1 MTITTAD
8 IKLMKSEVLLDTDNG
23 GGRITS
29 KEVVDGVSN
38 NLFPDVS
45 ELDRVYG
52 RISLRKAYPQI
63 DVTGTDTYLGSHSII
78 LKEPDDDNVSVTLFS
93 TKSWTDVRTD
103 AKDRVESYLARGV
116 KWPGQLL
123 ETQLQGQRAIQILQK
138 PSDALPKVGQTLVL
152 IQDEGL
158 STEIEQYV
166 RITKVES
173 LVREFTA
180 SNGVKWNGLLVTCTI
195 ANPLL
200 YDFLGPVASPYDDQN
215 AKAKCRDTRVANAAV
230 YYGIAKMVDDA
241 SIGDIR
247 VMVNSIFSQLVPSAQ
262 SQTALA
268 DLNAAGNLAPIL
280 ASGATGVDQARF
292 LNITG
297 SLPQK
302 IYFGTGMV
310 PGSFRCGA
318 VAGLSDDGTG
328 NLMLNAVAVGTVDYT
343 TGTVVITASLGA
355 TGNSAWYFKPA
366 AAPQRVSE
374 TASID
379 VDTTNRGNVYTI
391 TLNPAPKPRALK
403 VSYMAQGNWYELE
416 DQGGA
421 GNQGVIRGSDGSV
434 GSGTINYTTG
444 TVVMTLGALP
454 DVGSSVLFFWSP
466 PSQYFNR
473 VTSTVQAPRV
483 QFQVATA
490 SDQKLIPSSVT
501 ITWDNGVA
509 KSVTSDANG
518 ILSGDGTGYV
528 RWQNGVY
535 QVELVPTAIP
545 AMGTVFTL
553 AYQYSVKK
561 TKSFS
566 HPLRDGNGKLN
577 LQLDDSN
584 IVAGSLRVNWNVLI
598 NDYSVISGVP
608 AAMQYIEID
617 PTVNTKDDGSGNL
630 VLPVSTGTGNGD
642 TVAAAAVNYSTG
654 ALSFN
659 PDRTVSVPQPNYQS
673 TLIGYQK
680 GANGWPDRND
690 PVYRNTMTGITYYNA
705 AALFPNDE
713 SGVVDVEYRVSGTPG
728 NNTQTFT
735 WNESKFD
742 LTRDF
747 AEPIVPGSVMF
758 TWGGKTYFDR
768 SGYLFTDLDPTT
780 GSATQVGTVNYAT
793 GDCTITNW
801 GAGVSNAI
809 SMQSLLTTINGDPTD
824 YVVFRVPAAPVVPGS
839 LQIRVV
845 PLAGAPY
852 SVTADANGTITS
864 AGKCFGSID
873 YQTGVVR
880 VRFGD
885 MVTAAGNEAAI
896 WYNAAAVQTDGK
908 IFKPLPVFGD
918 QILFNAV
925 AYTYLPLDSTI
936 LGLDPVRLPQDGRVP
951 IYRAGDVVVVHH
963 TAKQAVTPSSGLVV
977 DVGRVRVAAMRV
989 IDSSNPPVVMSPGM
1003 YSTDLDAG
1011 TLTFNGTVSTS
1022 GMTGTI
1028 YVENRVEDMSLLS
1041 DVQITGQLTLMRQLS
1056 HVYPADETRVSS
1068 ALIMGDLQAR
1078 MALSFTQTSWA
1089 SVFADAPSGGSPAS
1103 TYNFTTYPL
1112 LLTDRSCIQ
1121 ERWAIVFTDTIN
1133 FRVIGESVGQVALGN
1148 INTDC
1153 SPTNPT
1159 TGEPYF
1165 TLRALG
1171 WGGGWAAG
1179 NVLRFNSAAANYPLW
1194 LARTVLQSSP
1204 SGQSDSFRVQIRG
1217 DIDA

>member
-1 MTITTAD
+1 MTITSSN

-23 GGRITS
+23 GGRITAN
-29 KEVVDGVSN
+29 EVVDGVSN

-52 RISLRKAYPQI
+52 RIGLRKAYPAI
-63 DVTGTDTYLGSHSII
+63 DVTGTDTYLGSHAII
-78 LKEPDDDNVSVTLFS
+78 LQEPADPNVSVTLFS

-103 AKDRVESYLARGV
+103 AKNRVESYLARGV

-138 PSDALPKVGQTLVL
+138 PADALPKVGQTLVL
-152 IQDEGL
+152 IQNEGL
-158 STEIEQYV
+158 STEFSQYV

-180 SNGVKWNGLLVTCTI
+180 SNGVKWQGLLVTCTI

-200 YDFLGPVASPYDDQN
+200 YDFTGPVASPYDDQN
-215 AKAKCRDTRVANAAV
+215 ATAKCRDTRVANAAV

-247 VMVNSIFSQLVPSAQ
+247 VMVSSIFSQLVPSAQ

-268 DLNAAGNLAPIL
+268 DLNAAGNLAPII
-280 ASGATGVDQARF
+280 ASGATGVEQVRVA
-292 LNITG
+292 NVTG
-297 SLPQK
+297 SYPQK

-310 PGSFRCGA
+310 PGSFRPNVSA
-318 VAGLSDDGTG
+318 VSDDGTG
-328 NLMLNAVAVGTVDYT
+328 QVILNAVAIGTIDYATGTFTLTTSMGT
-343 TGTVVITASLGA
+343 TGTV
-355 TGNSAWYFKPA
+355 NFYFKPA
-366 AAPQRVSE
+366 AAPTKVSE

-391 TLNPAPKPRALK
+391 TLNPPPKPKALK
-403 VSYMAQGNWYELE
+403 VAYMAQGNWYELV
-416 DQGGA
+416 DTGGA
-421 GNQGVIRGSDGSV
+421 GNQGVIRGSDGSI
-434 GSGTINYTTG
+434 GSGTVNYITG

-454 DVGSSVLFFWSP
+454 DVGSSVMFFWSTP
-466 PSQYFNR
+466 AEYFNR
-473 VTSTVQAPRV
+473 VTATVQAPRV
-483 QFQVATA
+483 QFQVATT
-490 SDQKLIPSSVT
+490 STQKLILSSVSV
-501 ITWDNGVA
+501 TWPKTAGGTA
-509 KSVTSDANG
+509 TATSDANG

-528 RWQNGVY
+528 RWQNGSFLI
-535 QVELVPTAIP
+535 EIVPTLVP

-553 AYQYSVKK
+553 AYQHSIKK
-561 TKSFS
+561 TKTFT

-577 LQLDDSN
+577 LALDDTN

-617 PTVNTKDDGSGNL
+617 PTVNTKDDSSGNL
-630 VLPVSTGTGNGD
+630 VLPSSTTGNGA
-642 TVAAAAVNYSTG
+642 TVAAAAVNYSAGT
-654 ALSFN
+654 LSFN
-659 PDRTVSVPQPNYQS
+659 PDRTISIPQPNYQS

-690 PVYRNTMTGITYYNA
+690 PVYRNTLTGISYYNA

-713 SGVVDVEYRVSGTPG
+713 TGVVDVEYRASDTPDS
-728 NNTQTFT
+728 NTQTYT
-735 WNESKFD
+735 WSEMKFD
-742 LTRDF
+742 LTRQFD
-747 AEPIVPGSVMF
+747 EPIVPGSVMF
-758 TWGGKTYFDR
+758 TWGGKVYFDR
-768 SGYLFTDLDPTT
+768 TGYLFTDLDQAT
-780 GSATQVGTVNYAT
+780 GAATQVGTVNYAT
-793 GDCTITNW
+793 GDCTLTSW
-801 GAGVSNAI
+801 ATGASNAI
-809 SMQSLLTTINGDPTD
+809 AMQSLLTTINGQPTD

-839 LQIRVV
+839 LQMRVT

-852 SVTADANGTITS
+852 SVTADSNGTITS

-873 YQTGVVR
+873 YATGVVK

-908 IFKPLPVFGD
+908 IFKPLPVFAD

-951 IYRAGDVVVVHH
+951 IFRSGDVVVVHH
-963 TAKQAVTPSSGLVV
+963 TAKQAVPPSSGLAV

-989 IDSSNPPVVMSPGM
+989 IDSSNPPVVMNPSM
-1003 YSTDLDAG
+1003 YATNLDAG

-1022 GMTGTI
+1022 GMVGTI
-1028 YVENRVEDMSLLS
+1028 YVENRIEDMSLLS
-1041 DVQITGQLTLMRQLS
+1041 DVQITGQLTLMRQLT
-1056 HVYPADETRVSS
+1056 HTYPADESRVSS

-1078 MALSFTQTSWA
+1078 RSLSFTQTTWA
-1089 SVFADAPSGGSPAS
+1089 SVFADTVSGGSPAS

-1112 LLTDRSCIQ
+1112 VVTDKSCIQ

-1133 FRVIGESVGQVALGN
+1133 FRVIGESVGQIAVGSVN
-1148 INTDC
+1148 SDC
-1153 SPTNPT
+1153 SPTNPS
-1159 TGEPYF
+1159 TGQPFF
-1165 TLRALG
+1165 TLAALG

-1179 NVLRFNSAAANYPLW
+1179 NVLRFNTAAANYPLW
-1194 LARTVLQSSP
+1194 LARTVLQSVP

>member
-1 MTITTAD
+1 MTITTSD

-23 GGRITS
+23 GGRITAN
-29 KEVVDGVSN
+29 EVVDGVSN

-52 RISLRKAYPQI
+52 RIALRKAYPAIQ
-63 DVTGTDTYLGSHSII
+63 VTATDTYLGSHSII
-78 LKEPDDDNVSVTLFS
+78 LQEPADDNVSVTLFS

-103 AKDRVESYLARGV
+103 AKNRVESYLARGV

-152 IQDEGL
+152 IQNEGL
-158 STEIEQYV
+158 STEFSQYV

-200 YDFLGPVASPYDDQN
+200 YDFQGPVASPYDDQN
-215 AKAKCRDTRVANAAV
+215 AVAKCRDTRVANAAV

-247 VMVNSIFSQLVPSAQ
+247 VFVNSIFSQLVPSAQ

-268 DLNAAGNLAPIL
+268 DLNAAGNLAPLL
-280 ASGATGVDQARF
+280 ASGNGSAEQARAVGVSGVF
-292 LNITG
+292 
-297 SLPQK
+297 PQK
-302 IYFGTGMV
+302 VYFSMGMV
-310 PGSFRCGA
+310 PGSFRSASVG
-318 VAGLSDDGTG
+318 GLTDDGTG
-328 NLMLNAVAVGTVDYT
+328 NLLLNAVVVGTVEYV
-343 TGTVVITASLGA
+343 TGTVILTASIGA
-355 TGNSAWYFKPA
+355 TGTLTFNYKPA
-366 AAPQRVSE
+366 AAPARVSE

-379 VDTTNRGNVYTI
+379 VDQTNRGNVYTI
-391 TLNPAPKPRALK
+391 TLNPPPKPRALK
-403 VSYMAQGNWYELE
+403 VAYMAQGNWYELT
-416 DQGGA
+416 DQGGT
-421 GNQGVIRGSDGSV
+421 GNQGTIKGSDSAI
-434 GSGTINYTTG
+434 GSGTVNYVTG
-444 TVVMTLGALP
+444 TVVLTLGELP
-454 DVGSSVLFFWSP
+454 DVGSSVMFFWSP

-473 VTSTVQAPRV
+473 VTGTVQAPRV

-501 ITWDNGVA
+501 ITWTNGGA
-509 KSVTSDANG
+509 KSVTADANG
-518 ILSGDGTGYV
+518 VISGVDGTGYV

-535 QVELVPTAIP
+535 QVELVPSAIP

-553 AYQYSVKK
+553 AYQYAVKK
-561 TKSFS
+561 TKTFT
-566 HPLRDGNGKLN
+566 HPLRDGSGKLN
-577 LQLDDSN
+577 LQLDDTN
-584 IVAGSLRVNWNVLI
+584 IVTGSLRVNWNVLI

-617 PTVNTKDDGSGNL
+617 PTVNTKDDGAGNL
-630 VLPVSTGTGNGD
+630 VLPSSTAGNGA
-642 TVAAAAVNYSTG
+642 TVASAAVNYSTG

-659 PDRTVSVPQPNYQS
+659 PDRTVSVPQPQYQS

-690 PVYRNTMTGITYYNA
+690 PVYRNTLTGVSYYNA

-713 SGVVDVEYRVSGTPG
+713 TGVVDVEYRVSGTPG
-728 NNTQTFT
+728 NNTQTYT
-735 WNESKFD
+735 WNETKFD
-742 LTRDF
+742 ITRDF

-768 SGYLFTDLDPTT
+768 SGYLFTDLDLAT

-809 SMQSLLTTINGDPTD
+809 SLQSLLTTINGQPTD

-852 SVTADANGTITS
+852 SVTADSNGVISST
-864 AGKCFGSID
+864 GKCFGSID
-873 YQTGVVR
+873 YQTGVVKI
-880 VRFGD
+880 RFGD
-885 MVTAAGNEAAI
+885 MVTAAGNESAI

-908 IFKPLPVFGD
+908 IFKPLPVFAD

-951 IYRAGDVVVVHH
+951 IFRSGDVVVVHH
-963 TAKQAVTPSSGLVV
+963 TAKQAVTPSNGLVV
-977 DVGRVRVAAMRV
+977 NVGRVRVAAMRV
-989 IDSSNPPVVMSPGM
+989 IDSSTPPVVMSPSM

-1011 TLTFNGTVSTS
+1011 TLTFNGTVSTT
-1022 GMTGTI
+1022 GMTGMI

-1041 DVQITGQLTLMRQLS
+1041 DVQITGQLTLMRQLT
-1056 HVYPADETRVSS
+1056 HAYPADETRVSS

-1078 MALSFTQTSWA
+1078 RSLSFTQTTWA
-1089 SVFADAPSGGSPAS
+1089 SVFADAASGGSPAS
-1103 TYNFTTYPL
+1103 TYNFTTYPVE
-1112 LLTDRSCIQ
+1112 LTDKSCIQ
-1121 ERWAIVFTDTIN
+1121 ERWAIVFTDSSA
-1133 FRVIGESVGQVALGN
+1133 FRIIGESVGQIGTGSVNAD
-1148 INTDC
+1148 IA
-1153 SPTNPT
+1153 PVNPS
-1159 TGEPYF
+1159 TGQPYF
-1165 TLRALG
+1165 TLRAAG

-1179 NVLRFNSAAANYPLW
+1179 NVLRFNTAAANFPLW
-1194 LARTVLQSSP
+1194 LARTVLQSTP
-1204 SGQSDSFRVQIRG
+1204 SGLSDSFRVQIRG